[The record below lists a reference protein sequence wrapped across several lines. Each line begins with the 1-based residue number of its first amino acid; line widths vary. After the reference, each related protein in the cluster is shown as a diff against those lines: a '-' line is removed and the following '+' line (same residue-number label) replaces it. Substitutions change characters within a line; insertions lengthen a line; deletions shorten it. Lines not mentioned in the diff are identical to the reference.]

1 MDIMDKSLV
10 NDLEVIIERTPAEW
24 KALAAKIK
32 STPRPE
38 NKLDLFNVKGTLGHY
53 AQAPYHAVS
62 KGLSHLGTKAASGVG
77 LSKATAAK
85 VGAAAGSPAG
95 VGVAAGVTVGVAA
108 AAIYAGYKLYKRY
121 VDAAGRACKGDKKCI
136 VQYHLR
142 GKKALLNS
150 LQNSEHKCQ
159 DRRCHGHL
167 DAKINQTK
175 REIDELEYKL
185 SKF

>member
-1 MDIMDKSLV
+1 MDKSLV

-38 NKLDLFNVKGTLGHY
+38 NKLDLFNVKGALGHY
-53 AQAPYHAVS
+53 TDYATAPYHAVS

-95 VGVAAGVTVGVAA
+95 VATAGVVAA

-150 LQNSEHKCQ
+150 LQNSEHRCQ
-159 DRRCHGHL
+159 DRRCHGQL

-175 REIDELEYKL
+175 REIDELERKL